1 MLSPG
6 LGGGE
11 LELAGESVTE
21 FFKLSL
27 YEFVSLFSVS
37 ELQWCA
43 TTEGV
48 FRLGQPT
55 VGFCFVAKYKLG
67 LMLDQLNVIH
77 FLTLGRLAGI
87 RSV

>member
-6 LGGGE
+6 LGGVE

-21 FFKLSL
+21 IFKLSF

-43 TTEGV
+43 STEGI
-48 FRLGQPT
+48 FRLVQPS
-55 VGFCFVAKYKLG
+55 VGLGFVAKDLLG
-67 LMLDQLNVIH
+67 VTLNQLDKTH
-77 FLTLGRLAGI
+77 AFL
-87 RSV
+87 S